1 MITTLL
7 ICITLQHYN
16 TTTLQHKTM
25 FQYEPNVSSDQTIP
39 FDDVRASVLVQEFH
53 TLIDRKDVYSIMNF
67 GTVAFVDE
75 PTTSSSQKKT
85 LTSCIADAHAKGKNH
100 IVVLNGANDSEGK
113 EGTTFTSSN
122 WVEEC
127 ANNYSEHPLF
137 GDMKFHCFGLSPH
150 STADMNATWM
160 EEQGNQHTQT
170 YIVALSASDRQT
182 ILSILG
188 SKCDKVILNEGAGGS
203 LNEMYQLYHENK
215 GMFTDNYNTLVVN
228 NSSYLLNKVIPDTLN
243 TNDSGFSHDTLTTLS
258 QHLQTIY
265 AKV

>member
-1 MITTLL
+1 
-7 ICITLQHYN
+7 
-16 TTTLQHKTM
+16 M
-25 FQYEPNVSSDQTIP
+25 FQHTPNVSSDQTIP
-39 FDDVRASVLVQEFH
+39 FDDVRASMLVQEFH
-53 TLIDRKDVYSIMNF
+53 TLIDREDVYSIMNF

-75 PTTSSSQKKT
+75 PTTSAYQKLT
-85 LTSCIADAHAKGKNH
+85 LTECIADAHAKGKKN
-100 IVVLNGANDSEGK
+100 IVVLNGSNDSEGK

-127 ANNYSEHPLF
+127 ANNYSEHPLYS
-137 GDMKFHCFGLSPH
+137 DMKFHCFGLSPH
-150 STADMNATWM
+150 STADMKAAWM
-160 EEQGNQHTQT
+160 EEHGNQHTQT
-170 YIVALSASDRQT
+170 FIVALSASDRQT

-203 LNEMYQLYHENK
+203 LSEMYQLYLGNK

-228 NSSYLLNKVIPDTLN
+228 NSSYLLNRVIPNALN
-243 TNDSGFSHDTLTTLS
+243 SNDSVFSHDTLTTLS